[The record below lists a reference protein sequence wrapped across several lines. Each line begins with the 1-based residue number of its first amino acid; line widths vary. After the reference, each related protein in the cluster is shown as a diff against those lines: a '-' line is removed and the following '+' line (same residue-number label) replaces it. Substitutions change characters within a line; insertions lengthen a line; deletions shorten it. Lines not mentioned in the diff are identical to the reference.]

1 MSWDKVWLRLQE
13 RIDVIKN
20 RDTNIVIFLS
30 LWFLINLLFLDPL
43 QRFVYLLIIGLFTL
57 VVARPRFQTIMREHG
72 SFQGYID
79 SLDSSD
85 NYTHTVKELTK
96 KFSRLEPSSAQIF
109 LYNNEEN
116 ITRES

>member
-1 MSWDKVWLRLQE
+1 M
-13 RIDVIKN
+13 IKN

-30 LWFLINLLFLDPL
+30 LWFLVNLLFLDPL
-43 QRFVYLLIIGLFTL
+43 QRFVYLLIIGLFTW

-79 SLDSSD
+79 SLDGSD
-85 NYTHTVKELTK
+85 NYTRTVKELTK
-96 KFSRLEPSSAQIF
+96 RFSRFGLSSVRIF
-109 LYNNEEN
+109 LYNVGEN